1 MVYNMD
7 FFSKKARERGFRAR
21 SVFKLH
27 EINKKYKLIVKGD
40 RVLDIGSYPGSWLQA
55 CVGLNCSYVLGVDI
69 RDISPVTGADFLKVD
84 ITLDEVFDKI
94 AKKNSEFDMVMSDVA
109 PKTGGNMDAY
119 RSYLLSSR
127 AYEIAKRFLRPG
139 GNFLCKIFMGPEF
152 ESFLSEVRKD
162 FLFVKAIKPQS
173 SKKRSREIYIV
184 AKTYKSKRRT

>member
-7 FFSKKARERGFRAR
+7 FVSKKARERGFRAR

-119 RSYLLSSR
+119 MSYLLSSR

-162 FLFVKAIKPQS
+162 FLFVKAIK
-173 SKKRSREIYIV
+173 
-184 AKTYKSKRRT
+184 